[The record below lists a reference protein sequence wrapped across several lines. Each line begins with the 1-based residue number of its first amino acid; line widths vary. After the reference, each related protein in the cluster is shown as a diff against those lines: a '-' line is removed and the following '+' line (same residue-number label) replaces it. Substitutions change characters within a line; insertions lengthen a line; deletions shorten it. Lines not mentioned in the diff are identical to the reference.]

1 VETFD
6 EVLMKYEPM
15 IYACVRRL
23 KIYKNHEQFIQ
34 IGRIG
39 LWNAW
44 KRYQNDK
51 GDFTPFAYRTI
62 YGSMLDEL
70 KQSSLYDQHTIPT
83 ESDIL
88 QRLTG
93 TVENTASS
101 SHLYEALETLTK
113 QEQLIIQLLFVEG
126 YTLDE
131 VAIHFGISKSG
142 IKKRRER
149 TLEKLRILI
158 SNSIK

>member
-1 VETFD
+1 METFD

-39 LWNAW
+39 LWKAW
-44 KRYQNDK
+44 KRYQNEK

-70 KQSSLYDQHTIPT
+70 KQSSAYDQHTIPT
-83 ESDIL
+83 ENDIL
-88 QRLTG
+88 QRLSGSVGSITS
-93 TVENTASS
+93 TSYLN
-101 SHLYEALETLTK
+101 EARLE
-113 QEQLIIQLLFVEG
+113 QHIIQLLFIEG

-131 VAIHFGISKSG
+131 VATHLGISKSG
-142 IKKRRER
+142 VKKRRER
-149 TLEKLRILI
+149 TLEKLRNFIT
-158 SNSIK
+158 SSFK